1 MDDDIKYP
9 ICPLNMYYE
18 GDENTCNEEGC
29 DYDLSTRSCFS
40 GCIIKKDEDETKTN
54 GN

>member
-29 DYDLSTRSCFS
+29 DYDLSTRSCLAEKIRIIFIKHWDFS
-40 GCIIKKDEDETKTN
+40 PY
-54 GN
+54 